1 MKDIFFEHLS
11 KLSFIKKNK
20 LIELGFNVDDK
31 QQGKAQ
37 IIILYLYLGINALK
51 MIWKNYA
58 VCYYKLKNPNSNENI
73 EKK

>member
-1 MKDIFFEHLS
+1 M
-11 KLSFIKKNK
+11 
-20 LIELGFNVDDK
+20 IELGFNVDDK

-37 IIILYLYLGINALK
+37 IITLYFYLGINALK